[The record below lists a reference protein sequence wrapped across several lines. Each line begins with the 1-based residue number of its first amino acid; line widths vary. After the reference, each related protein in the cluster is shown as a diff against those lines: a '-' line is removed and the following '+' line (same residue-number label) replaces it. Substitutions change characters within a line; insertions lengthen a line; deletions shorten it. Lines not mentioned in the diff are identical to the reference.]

1 MPVSYCRACNHWID
15 MDGFVEHGFATLWYC
30 HCMRIFAVRG
40 LAPVAE
46 VPRDECDLEPNE
58 WGTPRPGVWINAR
71 RWNRLK
77 HLADLAPVTAD
88 LPNGDQRVVY
98 SAYHDAIDTLQ
109 GPALSDGPT
118 YAPGTT
124 SCG

>member
-1 MPVSYCRACNHWID
+1 MPVSFCRACKHWID

-30 HCMRIFAVRG
+30 YCGRIFAVRG

-46 VPRDECDLEPNE
+46 VPREECDLEPNE
-58 WGTPRPGVWINAR
+58 MGNPRPGVWINAR
-71 RWNRLK
+71 RWNRLRQ
-77 HLADLAPVTAD
+77 LADLAPATAD

-98 SAYHDAIDTLQ
+98 SAYQDAIDTLQ
-109 GPALSDGPT
+109 ALAIDGPT
-118 YAPGTT
+118 SALGTT